1 MLGGDGKQR
10 GSLGHWRNGMRN
22 SISRLVVAAFVVL
35 GAGYA
40 RADDPTLKW
49 QTIIGVVQ
57 AGNTVGGIAA
67 GGQPWS
73 TLGGNAT
80 VNLATGQVNFRVD
93 GLVFAGGNSIGTPDG
108 VAQVKGTL
116 VCGVGTATQGVFDTA
131 LVDLS
136 PTGDARFEGAFDTA
150 PPRDCASPVAF
161 LVRIAAG
168 RWIANGAVL
177 LQ

>member
-1 MLGGDGKQR
+1 
-10 GSLGHWRNGMRN
+10 MR
-22 SISRLVVAAFVVL
+22 RRPWTLVVAALAVL
-35 GAGYA
+35 AAGHA

-49 QTIIGVVQ
+49 QTIVGIIQ
-57 AGNTVGGIAA
+57 AGNVVGGIAG

-80 VNLATGQVNFRVD
+80 VNLATGEVNFRVD
-93 GLVFAGGNSIGTPDG
+93 GLVLAGGNSIGTPD
-108 VAQVKGTL
+108 AIQQVKGTL
-116 VCGVGTATQGVFDTA
+116 VCGVGTATQAVFDTP

-136 PTGDARFEGAFDTA
+136 PTGDARFEGEFDTA

-161 LVRIAAG
+161 LVRVAAG